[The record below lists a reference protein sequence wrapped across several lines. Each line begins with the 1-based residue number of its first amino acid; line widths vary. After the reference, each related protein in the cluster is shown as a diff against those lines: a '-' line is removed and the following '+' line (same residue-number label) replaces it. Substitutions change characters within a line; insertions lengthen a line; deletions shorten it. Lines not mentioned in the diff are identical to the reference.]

1 MLQLEPMSPLL
12 MITAFTT
19 LGGVLSVL
27 AASVFMV
34 LPASMRERLMPHM
47 ISFATG
53 ALLGAS
59 LLALLPHAVEYS
71 GERVHELGAVLVAGI
86 LVFFMLEKLVLWRH
100 SHEHGHDCAEHAPS
114 LTGRARSSAYVVL
127 IGDSLHNF
135 VDGLVIGAAF
145 LASPHLGIASAI
157 AVIAHEIPQEV
168 GDFAIFLRGGFS
180 RVKALGLN
188 LCSSLA
194 SVVGGWIAWFALGNA
209 QGLLPY
215 ALGIAVA
222 SLLYVAMSD
231 LIPGL
236 HERSD
241 ARTALAQI
249 SLIAAGIAVIALTH
263 ADAGRSLAAGPGP

>member
-1 MLQLEPMSPLL
+1 MVESAPMSTLAL
-12 MITAFTT
+12 ITAFTT

-27 AASVFMV
+27 AASCFMV
-34 LPASMRERLMPHM
+34 LPDAVRARILPHM

-59 LLALLPHAVEYS
+59 LLALLPHAIEYS
-71 GERVHELGAVLVAGI
+71 GPRVHELGAALVAGI
-86 LVFFMLEKLVLWRH
+86 LLFFILEKLVLWRH
-100 SHEHGHDCAEHAPS
+100 NHDHGHDCGEHSPLIS
-114 LTGRARSSAYVVL
+114 SRAKSSAYLVL

-145 LASPHLGIASAI
+145 LANEHLGVASAI

-180 RVKALGLN
+180 RFKALGLN
-188 LCSSLA
+188 LLSSLA
-194 SVVGGWIAWFALGNA
+194 SVAGGWLAYFALGQS
-209 QGLLPY
+209 QGFLPY
-215 ALGIAVA
+215 ALALAVA

-236 HERSD
+236 HERTD
-241 ARTALAQI
+241 ARTGFAQVGF
-249 SLIAAGIAVIALTH
+249 IAAGIALIAFTH
-263 ADAGRSLAAGPGP
+263 SHAN

>member
-1 MLQLEPMSPLL
+1 MVEFPPMSTLAL
-12 MITAFTT
+12 ITAFTT

-27 AASVFMV
+27 AASGFMV
-34 LPASMRERLMPHM
+34 LPERVRLRILPHM

-59 LLALLPHAVEYS
+59 LLAILPHAIEYS
-71 GERVHELGAVLVAGI
+71 GTDFHRLGASLVAGI
-86 LVFFMLEKLVLWRH
+86 LLFFVLEKLVLWRH
-100 SHEHGHDCAEHAPS
+100 NHDHSHDCAEHAPLLRS
-114 LTGRARSSAYVVL
+114 RAESSAYLVL

-145 LASPHLGIASAI
+145 LANEHLGVASAI

-180 RVKALGLN
+180 RAKALTLN
-188 LCSSLA
+188 LLSSLA
-194 SVVGGWIAWFALGNA
+194 SVLGGWIAYFALGGSQA
-209 QGLLPY
+209 FLPY
-215 ALGIAVA
+215 ALALAVS

-236 HERSD
+236 HERTD
-241 ARTALAQI
+241 ARTAFSQVAF
-249 SLIAAGIAVIALTH
+249 IAAGIGLIALAH
-263 ADAGRSLAAGPGP
+263 GHVN

>member
-1 MLQLEPMSPLL
+1 MLQLNPMSPLAQ
-12 MITAFTT
+12 ITAFTT

-34 LPASMRERLMPHM
+34 LPEASRERLLPHM

-59 LLALLPHAVEYS
+59 LLALLPHAVEYA
-71 GERVHELGAVLVAGI
+71 GPHVHRLGATLVGGI
-86 LVFFMLEKLVLWRH
+86 LAFFMLEKLVLWRH
-100 SHEHGHDCAEHAPS
+100 SHDHGHDCGEHSPI
-114 LTGRARSSAYVVL
+114 LPGRARSSAWLVL

-145 LASPHLGIASAI
+145 LANSHLGLASAI

-180 RVKALGLN
+180 RLKALGLN
-188 LCSSLA
+188 LVSSLA
-194 SVVGGWIAWFALGNA
+194 SVLGGWIAYFALGQA

-215 ALGIAVA
+215 ALAIAVA

-241 ARTALAQI
+241 ARTALSQI
-249 SLIAAGIAVIALTH
+249 GFIAAGMALIALTH
-263 ADAGRSLAAGPGP
+263 AHAG

>member
-1 MLQLEPMSPLL
+1 MLQFATMSPLVL
-12 MITAFTT
+12 ITAFTT

-27 AASVFMV
+27 AASAFMV
-34 LPASMRERLMPHM
+34 LPGAARERILPHM

-71 GERVHELGAVLVAGI
+71 GPRVHELGAALVAGI
-86 LVFFMLEKLVLWRH
+86 LVFFVLEKLVLWRH
-100 SHEHGHDCAEHAPS
+100 SHDHAHDCGEHAPLIPHRS
-114 LTGRARSSAYVVL
+114 RSSAYLVL

-135 VDGLVIGAAF
+135 VDGLVIGVAF
-145 LASPHLGIASAI
+145 LANHHLGVASAI

-180 RVKALGLN
+180 RAKALALN
-188 LCSSLA
+188 LASSLA
-194 SVVGGWIAWFALGNA
+194 SVAGGWVDYFALGQA
-209 QGLLPY
+209 QWLLPY
-215 ALGIAVA
+215 ALALAVS

-236 HERSD
+236 HERTD
-241 ARTALAQI
+241 ARTAFAQVGFI
-249 SLIAAGIAVIALTH
+249 GAGILLIALTH
-263 ADAGRSLAAGPGP
+263 SHAN

>member
-1 MLQLEPMSPLL
+1 MLQSNPMSTLA

-27 AASVFMV
+27 AASTFMV
-34 LPASMRERLMPHM
+34 LPGGARERILPHM

-59 LLALLPHAVEYS
+59 LLALLPHAIEHA
-71 GERVHELGAVLVAGI
+71 GPRVHELGAALVGGI
-86 LVFFMLEKLVLWRH
+86 LIFFVLEKLVLWRH
-100 SHEHGHDCAEHAPS
+100 SHDHAHDCGDHAPLIS
-114 LTGRARSSAYVVL
+114 GRPRSSAYLVL

-145 LASPHLGIASAI
+145 LANPHLGIASAI

-180 RVKALGLN
+180 RAKALGLN
-188 LCSSLA
+188 LLSSLA
-194 SVVGGWIAWFALGNA
+194 SVVGGWVAYFALG
-209 QGLLPY
+209 QSQWLLPY
-215 ALGIAVA
+215 ALALAVS

-236 HERSD
+236 HQRTD
-241 ARTALAQI
+241 ARTALTQVGF
-249 SLIAAGIAVIALTH
+249 IAAGIGLIAFTH
-263 ADAGRSLAAGPGP
+263 AHAN

>member
-1 MLQLEPMSPLL
+1 MIEFAPMSTLA
-12 MITAFTT
+12 MITAFTA

-27 AASVFMV
+27 AASGFM
-34 LPASMRERLMPHM
+34 LLSNAMRERVLPHM

-59 LLALLPHAVEYS
+59 LLALLPHAVEFA
-71 GERVHELGAVLVAGI
+71 GPRLHELGAALVGGI
-86 LVFFMLEKLVLWRH
+86 LLFFVLEKLVLWRH
-100 SHEHGHDCAEHAPS
+100 SHDHAHDCAEHAPLMS
-114 LTGRARSSAYVVL
+114 SRARSSAYLVL

-145 LASPHLGIASAI
+145 LANPHLGLASAI

-180 RVKALGLN
+180 RFKALGLN
-188 LCSSLA
+188 LLSSGA
-194 SVVGGWIAWFALGNA
+194 SVAGGWVAYFALGQA
-209 QGLLPY
+209 QWLLPY
-215 ALGIAVA
+215 ALALAVA

-236 HERSD
+236 HERTD
-241 ARTALAQI
+241 ARTAFAQVGF
-249 SLIAAGIAVIALTH
+249 IAAGIALIAFTH
-263 ADAGRSLAAGPGP
+263 SHAN

>member
-1 MLQLEPMSPLL
+1 MSTLGL
-12 MITAFTT
+12 ITAFTT

-27 AASVFMV
+27 AASGFMV
-34 LPASMRERLMPHM
+34 LPQRVRDRILPHM

-59 LLALLPHAVEYS
+59 LLAILPHAIEYS
-71 GERVHELGAVLVAGI
+71 GPRVHELGASLVGGI
-86 LVFFMLEKLVLWRH
+86 LLFFVLEKLVLWRH
-100 SHEHGHDCAEHAPS
+100 SHDHGHDCGTHSPLLPS
-114 LTGRARSSAYVVL
+114 RAKSSAYLVL

-145 LASPHLGIASAI
+145 LANQHLGIASAI

-180 RVKALGLN
+180 RFKALSLN
-188 LCSSLA
+188 LLSSLA
-194 SVVGGWIAWFALGNA
+194 SVLGGWLAYFALGRSQA
-209 QGLLPY
+209 FLPY
-215 ALGIAVA
+215 ALALAVS

-236 HERSD
+236 HERTD
-241 ARTALAQI
+241 ARTALSQVGF
-249 SLIAAGIAVIALTH
+249 IAAGIALIAFTH
-263 ADAGRSLAAGPGP
+263 QHSA

>member
-1 MLQLEPMSPLL
+1 MVESAPMSTLAL
-12 MITAFTT
+12 ITAFTT

-27 AASVFMV
+27 AASCFMV
-34 LPASMRERLMPHM
+34 LPDAVRARILPHM

-59 LLALLPHAVEYS
+59 LLALLPHAIEYS
-71 GERVHELGAVLVAGI
+71 GPRVHELGAALVAGI
-86 LVFFMLEKLVLWRH
+86 LLFFILEKLVLWRH
-100 SHEHGHDCAEHAPS
+100 SHDHGHDCGEHSPL
-114 LTGRARSSAYVVL
+114 LTSRAKSSAYLVL

-145 LASPHLGIASAI
+145 LANEHLGIASAI

-180 RVKALGLN
+180 RLKALSLN
-188 LCSSLA
+188 LLSSLA
-194 SVVGGWIAWFALGNA
+194 SVVGGWLAYFALG
-209 QGLLPY
+209 QSQEFLPY
-215 ALGIAVA
+215 ALALAVA

-236 HERSD
+236 HERTD
-241 ARTALAQI
+241 ARTGFAQVGF
-249 SLIAAGIAVIALTH
+249 IAAGIALIAFTH
-263 ADAGRSLAAGPGP
+263 SHAN

>member
-1 MLQLEPMSPLL
+1 MLEFPAMSKLAL
-12 MITAFTT
+12 ITAFTT

-27 AASVFMV
+27 AASGFMV
-34 LPASMRERLMPHM
+34 LPERVRTRILPHM

-59 LLALLPHAVEYS
+59 LLAILPHAIEYS
-71 GERVHELGAVLVAGI
+71 GTHLHELGASLVGGI
-86 LVFFMLEKLVLWRH
+86 LLFFVLEKLVLWRH
-100 SHEHGHDCAEHAPS
+100 SHDHGHDCGEHSPLLHSRAE
-114 LTGRARSSAYVVL
+114 SSAYLVL

-145 LASPHLGIASAI
+145 LANHRLGIASAI

-180 RVKALGLN
+180 RAKALSLN
-188 LCSSLA
+188 LMSSLA
-194 SVVGGWIAWFALGNA
+194 SVFGGWVAYFALGGSQA
-209 QGLLPY
+209 VLPY
-215 ALGIAVA
+215 ALALAVS

-236 HERSD
+236 HERTD
-241 ARTALAQI
+241 ARTAFSQVGF
-249 SLIAAGIAVIALTH
+249 IAAGIAVIAIAHHHTT
-263 ADAGRSLAAGPGP
+263 

>member
-1 MLQLEPMSPLL
+1 MLQFHSMSKLVL
-12 MITAFTT
+12 ITAFTT

-27 AASVFMV
+27 AASGFMV
-34 LPASMRERLMPHM
+34 LREAVRIRVLPHM

-59 LLALLPHAVEYS
+59 LLALLPHAIEYS
-71 GERVHELGAVLVAGI
+71 GTHTHELGASLVGGI
-86 LVFFMLEKLVLWRH
+86 LLFFVLEKLVLWRH
-100 SHEHGHDCAEHAPS
+100 SHDHAHDCGEHSPLLHTRAE
-114 LTGRARSSAYVVL
+114 SSAYLVL

-145 LASPHLGIASAI
+145 LANERLGIASAI

-180 RVKALGLN
+180 RAKALSLN
-188 LCSSLA
+188 LLSSLA
-194 SVVGGWIAWFALGNA
+194 SVAGGWVAYFALGGSQA
-209 QGLLPY
+209 FLPY
-215 ALGIAVA
+215 ALALAVS

-236 HERSD
+236 HERTD
-241 ARTALAQI
+241 ARTALSQVAF
-249 SLIAAGIAVIALTH
+249 IAAGIALIAFTH
-263 ADAGRSLAAGPGP
+263 HHSA